1 MAAHMDVNA
10 LVTESLGE
18 LDKPLALACVDNLKR
33 NITYQHA
40 VPQGLQYITALQ
52 EVKTTWHPIEQ
63 IGGASSSY

>member
-33 NITYQHA
+33 NIAYQHA
-40 VPQGLQYITALQ
+40 LPQGLQYITALQ